1 MTRINEAGQLELVA
15 PNTSCYNFD
24 PVTLE
29 PLGLLI
35 EPAVT
40 NRISSDMVETWTKK
54 SIEFEESDQTIG
66 SGFPAY
72 MLTGNSVQGTHVL
85 YSNMKRSSFVQTMSI
100 YAKSGTNTRIQLAA
114 GNYPPVHANFDLLNG
129 TITAQGVANIFA
141 TITPGPN
148 GFYRCSMTFASN
160 LSNLFVLWLI
170 TSLTSPRQESNT
182 TTGSVIVA
190 APQLELG

>member
-1 MTRINEAGQLELVA
+1 MQR
-15 PNTSCYNFD
+15 TS
-24 PVTLE
+24 
-29 PLGLLI
+29 
-35 EPAVT
+35 A
-40 NRISSDMVETWTKK
+40 
-54 SIEFEESDQTIG
+54 
-66 SGFPAY
+66 
-72 MLTGNSVQGTHVL
+72 
-85 YSNMKRSSFVQTMSI
+85 VQTMSI
-100 YAKSGTNTRIQLAA
+100 YAKSGTNTRIQLACESDFS
-114 GNYPPVHANFDLLNG
+114 VLANFDLSNG
-129 TITAQGVANIFA
+129 AITAQGVANIYA